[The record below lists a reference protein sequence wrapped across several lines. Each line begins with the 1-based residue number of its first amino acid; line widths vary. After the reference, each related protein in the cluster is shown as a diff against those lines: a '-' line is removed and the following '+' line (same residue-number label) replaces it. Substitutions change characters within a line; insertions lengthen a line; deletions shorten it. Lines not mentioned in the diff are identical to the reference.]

1 MFVFKAAV
9 VGAGTMGGQIAQT
22 IASAGFPVVLKDIN
36 QDLVQAGLDEARKV
50 TEGQVG
56 KLVSKERI
64 TAEQGVA
71 QIEEILGRIEGT
83 TSYEHFGDVDFVIE
97 AVPER
102 MAIKQAV
109 FAELDAVTPGH
120 AILASNTSSLS
131 IAEIGEATLR
141 PDKVVGFHYF
151 YPASVMPLV
160 EIVEGEETTPETV
173 TAALT
178 FAQAIRKQP
187 IACLEVPGFVV
198 NRILMAG
205 MSEVWREQEEKKL
218 SIKAMDEGIGAAG
231 VVPMGPYFLVNLLG
245 LDTVLHV
252 AEHVTDS
259 YGTER
264 FYVAKGMKK
273 LVSEGKLGAKTG
285 GDGFY
290 SPAGES
296 NLKDDGEP
304 DVAEL
309 VEMLTLKTFVES
321 CLVLQE
327 GVATHRDIDFGM
339 MAGAG
344 LDPRRGL
351 MPPFMKADIE
361 GLDSVLER
369 LENATER
376 YGERFAPPA
385 ILRRLVAQGRL
396 GQKSGQGFYAYPQ
409 PDAASSPEG
418 EQPAEVVK
426 LETGRAAGG
435 ARQEGGEQAGEGVRC
450 PEGVAIAWLA
460 NGQMNSISPRVI
472 EDLGKIWRQI
482 KEGGG
487 QAGAAPVHALVIASS
502 NPFLFSAGADI
513 KAFTSMDAAS
523 GEQMIHAAHALLR
536 EFGSEGI
543 ATIAAVN
550 GLAFGGG
557 CELAMACDVRI
568 AARSATFGQ
577 PEIKLGI
584 IPGFG
589 GTQRLPRLVGEN
601 KALEMNLIGDP
612 IMAEEAFELGL
623 VNRMVEDHELLD
635 TALSWARRLAAQAP
649 IALEQ
654 IKRVSGAGDLDEGIE
669 AEKRGFAT
677 AFGSEDAKEGI
688 SAFLGKRAPSFTG
701 R

>member
-22 IASAGFPVVLKDIN
+22 IAAAGFPVVLKDIN

-56 KLVSKERI
+56 KLVSRERI
-64 TAEQGVA
+64 TAEQGAA
-71 QIEEILGRIEGT
+71 QIEEILGRIHGT
-83 TSYEHFGDVDFVIE
+83 ISYEGFGDVDFVIE

-102 MAIKQAV
+102 MDIKQAV

-120 AILASNTSSLS
+120 AILSSNTSSLS

-160 EIVEGEETTPETV
+160 EIVEGDETSAETV

-198 NRILMAG
+198 NRILMAS
-205 MSEVWREQEEKKL
+205 MSELWREQEEKKL

-252 AEHVTDS
+252 AEHVADS
-259 YGTER
+259 YGEER
-264 FYVAKGMKK
+264 FYVPKGMQK

-285 GDGFY
+285 GDGVY
-290 SPAGES
+290 SPTGEA
-296 NLKDDGEP
+296 NLKGDGDP

-309 VEMLTLKTFVES
+309 VELLTLKTFVEAA
-321 CLVLQE
+321 LVLQE

-351 MPPFMKADIE
+351 MPPFMKADVE

-369 LENATER
+369 LENAAER
-376 YGERFAPPA
+376 YGERFTPPA

-409 PDAASSPEG
+409 PGA
-418 EQPAEVVK
+418 EQPAEAVK
-426 LETGRAAGG
+426 LEHRDG
-435 ARQEGGEQAGEGVRC
+435 
-450 PEGVAIAWLA
+450 GVAIAWLA
-460 NGQMNSISPRVI
+460 NGQMNSISPQVI
-472 EDLGKIWRQI
+472 EDLGKVW
-482 KEGGG
+482 
-487 QAGAAPVHALVIASS
+487 QAAKDTNVRALVVASS
-502 NPFLFSAGADI
+502 NPFLYSAGADI
-513 KAFTSMDAAS
+513 KAFTSMDASS
-523 GEQMIHAAHALLR
+523 GEALIHAAHALLR
-536 EFGSEGI
+536 EFGSDGI

-557 CELAMACDVRI
+557 CELAMACDMRI
-568 AARSATFGQ
+568 AARSASFGQ

-601 KALEMNLIGDP
+601 KALEMNLVGDP
-612 IMAEEAFELGL
+612 ILAEEAFELGL
-623 VNRMVEDHELLD
+623 VNRMVDDHELLD
-635 TALSWARRLAAQAP
+635 TALAWARKLASQAP
-649 IALEQ
+649 VALEQ

-677 AFGSEDAKEGI
+677 AFGSDDAKEGI
-688 SAFLGKRAPSFTG
+688 SAFLGKRAPRFQG